1 MISKSIK
8 EQIRNGE
15 SAIVE
20 FIADPSDLKRVART
34 VCAFL
39 NGEGGTVFC
48 GLDEKGNP
56 SALGHADEMVQVL
69 RTHLQNEITPHAPL
83 LSVTLDEEDETGLI
97 SVEVP
102 AGTEGPYVYEG
113 AVYVRRGSNTNP
125 ATRPVDAATLHRML
139 QSAAVATEIWE
150 KRISTGLEPNDL
162 DYNEINETVRET
174 EGSGRFTFP
183 NPADSIAVLR
193 ELGLVRSGQLTQAA
207 DVLFAKNPALRHP
220 QIRMRATCFAEEKGS
235 AEFIDDKVFEGPLAK
250 ILERSEKFI
259 KRNMR
264 TSVSFR
270 STGLQTL
277 DMAEYPSEAIREGLV
292 NALAHRDYSA
302 FHGGVAVRLYPTRL
316 EIWNSGHLPKPLK
329 PGDLK
334 KTHPSIPVNPDIVQ
348 VLYIRGYMNRIGR
361 GTQKIVNLCR
371 ENGLRLPTWKDDAT
385 GVTLTLY
392 ARTGLPGQRGP
403 FNERQS
409 ALLAA
414 LSQGEEIKPMN
425 YRERFAKGKTERQ
438 ARRDLKELE
447 DANLLERISAGAA
460 TRYRRTSREW
470 TEQKRT

>member
-1 MISKSIK
+1 MISESIK
-8 EQIRNGE
+8 KQIRDGE

-20 FIADPSDLKRVART
+20 FIADPSDMKRVART

-39 NGEGGTVFC
+39 NGKGGTVFC
-48 GLDEKGNP
+48 GLDEKGNL
-56 SALGHADEMVQVL
+56 SALGDANEMVQLL
-69 RTHLQNEITPHAPL
+69 REHLQNKITPHAPL
-83 LSVTLDEEDETGLI
+83 LSVTPDEEDGRRLI

-113 AVYVRRGSNTNP
+113 AVYVRRGSD
-125 ATRPVDAATLHRML
+125 TRPVDAATLHRML
-139 QSAAVATEIWE
+139 QSAAVTTEIWE
-150 KRISTGLEPNDL
+150 KRISTGFEPNDL
-162 DYNEINETVRET
+162 DYDEITETVRET
-174 EGSGRFTFP
+174 EQSGRFTFT
-183 NPADSIAVLR
+183 NPADPIAVLR
-193 ELGLVRSGQLTQAA
+193 ELGLVRSGQFTQGA

-235 AEFIDDKVFEGPLAK
+235 DEFIDDKIFEGPLAK
-250 ILERSEKFI
+250 ILERGEKFI

-277 DMAEYPSEAIREGLV
+277 DRAEYPSEAIREGLV
-292 NALAHRDYSA
+292 NALAHRDYNA
-302 FHGGVAVRLYPTRL
+302 FHGGVAVRLYATRL
-316 EIWNSGHLPKPLK
+316 EIWNSGHLPNPLK

-334 KTHPSIPVNPDIVQ
+334 KNHPSIPVNPDIVQ

-361 GTQKIVNLCR
+361 GTQKIVNVCR

-392 ARTGLPGQRGP
+392 ARTKLAGQRGP
-403 FNERQS
+403 FNKRQT

-414 LSQGEEIKPMN
+414 LSAGEEIKPID

-447 DANLLERISAGAA
+447 DANLLERIGAGAA